1 MPSPL
6 PDELRERVVQ
16 AYLSGDESFEAVA
29 QRFSVGSASVKR
41 WVRLKRT
48 KGTISAKPHVGR
60 TGHFILSEAQH
71 QFLADTLELLPDS
84 TAPEL
89 VRALQ
94 EAYGTTVSVPTIKRG
109 RRRLGLTA
117 ARD

>member
-60 TGHFILSEAQH
+60 TGHFILSEDC
-71 QFLADTLELLPDS
+71 FCWRD
-84 TAPEL
+84 
-89 VRALQ
+89 RALTAKEIAVGRNQ
-94 EAYGTTVSVPTIKRG
+94 VVSYGSCSFKEPREDL
-109 RRRLGLTA
+109 RALGML
-117 ARD
+117 